1 MAADRKQIVRDD
13 YAAFAAG
20 DRSFFERPSAMTSC
34 SPLRPTTSSIV
45 PATLRAAGPGRC
57 RRWPTSAARAAGRSS
72 RSWDRAV
79 AAARSG
85 RAAASGA
92 PAAGDVVGRA
102 GRGDPSPH
110 RRGCAIGFCSR
121 CWRGLAR
128 RTPASRPSSR
138 SPTAS
143 SAGRATP
150 DPRSRCDPPRASR
163 ADLRGSAR
171 GASGF
176 RMSSSCPTSN
186 RAILTAFQLCC
197 STPGW
202 THGGT
207 STN

>member
-57 RRWPTSAARAAGRSS
+57 RRWPTSAARAAVVQAVLGSHRRGRAVGPGGCVRSAGCRRRCRSS
-72 RSWDRAV
+72 RSRRSLAAQTRLRDRFLFALL
-79 AAARSG
+79 
-85 RAAASGA
+85 
-92 PAAGDVVGRA
+92 AGT
-102 GRGDPSPH
+102 
-110 RRGCAIGFCSR
+110 
-121 CWRGLAR
+121 AR
-128 RTPASRPSSR
+128 RTPGSRPSSR
-138 SPTAS
+138 SSTAS

-150 DPRSRCDPPRASR
+150 DPRSRCDPRASR

-176 RMSSSCPTSN
+176 RMSLSCPTSN